1 MNLKAVNGKLY
12 MRVGDSMVE
21 QPVPTFPKD
30 AYQRIVE
37 MIAIRKQ
44 LRKVLDLQVEGCSDD
59 VLTREQWQLGARYD
73 MFVKRFGYI
82 NSKNN
87 LRLFKPDGD
96 SALLFA
102 CENVSEDEETVTKA
116 DVFTKRTI
124 RPYTAVTSTDDC
136 FEALQISKNE
146 RGSVDISYIE
156 ELTKKDYE
164 TVLNELGNAVFRNP
178 VAVNPED
185 KYSGFE
191 TAEEYLSGRVVD
203 KLQAAE
209 RMKQSNPDLIDYDKN
224 ISALREVQPTPVK
237 ASDIAV
243 RVGTSWIDKELY
255 KEFFCELIG
264 MPYTRSNAEYCL
276 IATKGKGLK
285 RKSRSVSS
293 VIMTPIEEHSKKPD
307 ETRKRIEALYG
318 DVPKIEL
325 FARRQ
330 ADNWD
335 CWGNEV

>member
-1 MNLKAVNGKLY
+1 
-12 MRVGDSMVE
+12 MVE
-21 QPVPTFPKD
+21 QPIPSFPKD

-44 LRKVLDLQVEGCSDD
+44 LRKVLDLQVEGCSDE

-73 MFVKRFGYI
+73 TFVKRFGYI

-87 LRLFKPDGD
+87 LRLFKLYGD

-102 CENVSEDEETVTKA
+102 CENVSDDEETATKA

-146 RGSVDISYIE
+146 RGCVDISYIE

-164 TVLNELGNAVFRNP
+164 TVLAELGNAVFRNP
-178 VAVNPED
+178 ATVNPED

-203 KLQAAE
+203 KLQTAE
-209 RMKQSNPDLIDYDKN
+209 RMKQSTPPRFNR
-224 ISALREVQPTPVK
+224 LRQ
-237 ASDIAV
+237 
-243 RVGTSWIDKELY
+243 
-255 KEFFCELIG
+255 
-264 MPYTRSNAEYCL
+264 EYFGF
-276 IATKGKGLK
+276 TG
-285 RKSRSVSS
+285 S
-293 VIMTPIEEHSKKPD
+293 T
-307 ETRKRIEALYG
+307 TY
-318 DVPKIEL
+318 
-325 FARRQ
+325 ARQ
-330 ADNWD
+330 
-335 CWGNEV
+335 GF

>member
-1 MNLKAVNGKLY
+1 
-12 MRVGDSMVE
+12 
-21 QPVPTFPKD
+21 
-30 AYQRIVE
+30 

-73 MFVKRFGYI
+73 TFVKRFGYI

-87 LRLFKPDGD
+87 LRLFKLYGD

-102 CENVSEDEETVTKA
+102 CENVSDDEETVTKA

-146 RGSVDISYIE
+146 RGCVDISYIE

-164 TVLNELGNAVFRNP
+164 TVLAELGNAVFRNP
-178 VAVNPED
+178 ATVNPED

-203 KLQAAE
+203 KLQTAE
-209 RMKQSNPDLIDYDKN
+209 RMKQS
-224 ISALREVQPTPVK
+224 TP
-237 ASDIAV
+237 
-243 RVGTSWIDKELY
+243 
-255 KEFFCELIG
+255 
-264 MPYTRSNAEYCL
+264 P
-276 IATKGKGLK
+276 
-285 RKSRSVSS
+285 
-293 VIMTPIEEHSKKPD
+293 PI
-307 ETRKRIEALYG
+307 
-318 DVPKIEL
+318 
-325 FARRQ
+325 
-330 ADNWD
+330 
-335 CWGNEV
+335 